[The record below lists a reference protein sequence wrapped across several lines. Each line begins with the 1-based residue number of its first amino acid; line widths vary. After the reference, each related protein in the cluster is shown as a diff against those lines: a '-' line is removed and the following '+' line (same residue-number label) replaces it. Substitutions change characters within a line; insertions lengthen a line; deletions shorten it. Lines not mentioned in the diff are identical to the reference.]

1 MHFGKQIAMAYVRP
15 DFAEDGRELSV
26 KMLNQH
32 YPARVVAESPYD
44 PANERL
50 RMDLAR

>member
-1 MHFGKQIAMAYVRP
+1 MAYVRP
-15 DFAEDGRELSV
+15 EFAEDGRELSV

-32 YPARVVAESPYD
+32 DAARVVAESPYD